1 MYSSTQSTI
10 SGVEG
15 SSPDDDGSTAPEVLS
30 SAPEP
35 EALAG
40 RKPEAS
46 GTLMLPPLISSDGSA
61 VCVVGGG
68 RGVNTLQ
75 PFPISD
81 ITHMRKD
88 TKLLDHQPGS

>member
-15 SSPDDDGSTAPEVLS
+15 SSPDDDGSLEILS
-30 SAPEP
+30 SAAEP

-68 RGVNTLQ
+68 RGVVGEA
-75 PFPISD
+75 S
-81 ITHMRKD
+81 
-88 TKLLDHQPGS
+88 